1 MKLTSQSL
9 SFITTGGDV
18 ITTVKFMFG
27 NTNKTC
33 EKVLIPISKINQFSD
48 SVLMATNM
56 RSSVCGVDVGEVS
69 TAQVSVKGINGK

>member
-18 ITTVKFMFG
+18 ITTVKFMFR

-33 EKVLIPISKINQFSD
+33 EEVPIPVSEINQFSD

-56 RSSVCGVDVGEVS
+56 RSLVPGVEVGEVS